1 VARQEAEEE
10 GEEVMKNTMIALV
23 GGQPL
28 PNLLPVRHYKPD
40 HLILIYTQFTKPVY
54 ERLKMTVQPDTMVD
68 GLETNPYNIVNIMQ
82 DITAFLGTSGSGN
95 GLLTFNL
102 TGGTKAM
109 ALAAYQVAQQQNAH
123 LLYLESE
130 GKQSRVYRY
139 QWHQSTLQIAADE
152 LLPACITLKDFL
164 NIHLGPKVWQEEG
177 PNRQEGGPF
186 EIALAEA
193 LRPHMDE
200 TMIGVKAMM
209 GQIDIDVA
217 VRAGNQF
224 GIIEAKAGQNGTK
237 LDGIKQLSTASRHLG
252 TYTQQ
257 FYVVTV
263 NPSHSHEAIVDASRI
278 RVISLSDYSAE
289 TNTLSSSDRERLVAK
304 VVKALKG

>member
-1 VARQEAEEE
+1 
-10 GEEVMKNTMIALV
+10 MKNTMIALV

-40 HLILIYTQFTKPVY
+40 NLILIYTQFTKPVY
-54 ERLKMTVQPDTMVD
+54 ERLKMTVQPDTVVD
-68 GLETNPYNIVNIMQ
+68 GFETNPYNIVNIMR
-82 DITAFLGTSGSGN
+82 DITTFLGTSGSEN
-95 GLLTFNL
+95 GLLIFNL

-109 ALAAYQVAQQQNAH
+109 ALAAYQVAQQQSAH

-130 GKQSRVYRY
+130 GKQSRVYQY
-139 QWHQSTLQIAADE
+139 QWHQGMLQIAADE
-152 LLPACITLKDFL
+152 LLPACITLKDFF

-200 TMIGVKAMM
+200 TMIGIKAMM

-224 GIIEAKAGQNGTK
+224 GIIEAKAGENGKK

-257 FYVVTV
+257 FYAVTV
-263 NPSHSHEAIVDASRI
+263 NPSHSHEAIVAASRI
-278 RVISLSDYSAE
+278 RVISLPDYNAE
-289 TNTLSSSDRERLVAK
+289 TNTLPSSDSERLVAE